1 MVIVLFVPVFTN
13 LDKNLKPDQTI
24 HKYCWGIFVWAY
36 ENNML
41 SKRFS
46 VSKFWI
52 KYYIMDKI
60 QKRIVFGLDCVIWN
74 LMLLKFVE
82 AQ

>member
-1 MVIVLFVPVFTN
+1 MVIVLFMPVFTN

-24 HKYCWGIFVWAY
+24 HMYCWGIFVRAY

-46 VSKFWI
+46 VSKFGI

-60 QKRIVFGLDCVIWN
+60 QKRIVFV
-74 LMLLKFVE
+74 
-82 AQ
+82 